1 MSFKIVRNDI
11 TKIKADAIVN
21 TANPEPVYSAGTDS
35 AVYNAAGA
43 EKLLAERRKSAG
55 SLKAM
60 LLLRL
65 LLISMR
71 NTFSTP

>member
-43 EKLLAERRKSAG
+43 EKLLAERPHGHLEVTSMIEEPLFSA
-55 SLKAM
+55 AY
-60 LLLRL
+60 
-65 LLISMR
+65 I
-71 NTFSTP
+71 